1 MIVFNS
7 VDIYDDEIY
16 KLQENEAALWLIDK
30 YTKSIVELK
39 EVTRDKQE
47 KFDLAVAKLLIS
59 VVSYAIF
66 LVLQKGV

>member
-30 YTKSIVELK
+30 YTKSIIELK